1 MWRFKTGAQV
11 HATAAVADG
20 VAYITGC
27 DEVLHA
33 VRLTDGREVYQVRSG
48 AYTGASAA
56 LMQGNAFYGTFNNE
70 VLGVNLVAR
79 AVGWRYQN
87 PERQFPF
94 YSSAG
99 AVDGRVVVG
108 GRDKVV
114 HSVEA
119 ASGRRLW
126 TFTTQARVDSSP
138 ALAAGRVFIGSNDG
152 RLYVLDFFSGDKVQE
167 FNLGAPVTASP
178 AVASGR
184 VVVGTNDG
192 RLYCFG

>member
-1 MWRFKTGAQV
+1 
-11 HATAAVADG
+11 
-20 VAYITGC
+20 
-27 DEVLHA
+27 
-33 VRLTDGREVYQVRSG
+33 
-48 AYTGASAA
+48 
-56 LMQGNAFYGTFNNE
+56 MQGNAFYGTFNNE

-79 AVGWRYQN
+79 QIGWRYQN
-87 PERQFPF
+87 PQRQFPF

-99 AVDGRVVVG
+99 VVDGRIVVG

-119 ASGRRLW
+119 WTGRALW

-152 RLYVLDFFSGDKVQE
+152 RLYVLDFFSGDKAQE

-192 RLYCFG
+192 RLYCIG